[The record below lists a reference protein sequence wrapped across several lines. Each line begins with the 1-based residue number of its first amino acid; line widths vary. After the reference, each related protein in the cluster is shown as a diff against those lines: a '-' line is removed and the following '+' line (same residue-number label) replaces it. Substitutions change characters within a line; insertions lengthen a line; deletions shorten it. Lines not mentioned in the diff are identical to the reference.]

1 MSSTPSHRST
11 RRAGARTALWGA
23 GLAGALACLSPLA
36 LAQSRPPAPPPPAA
50 TAEVPPVAGVW
61 FDDTAR
67 GAVELRPC
75 GTALC
80 GHIVWLKEPTDA
92 NGAHR
97 TDIYNPD
104 PAKRSQRICGLQ
116 VIGNVKQQPDGTW
129 DQGWVYDPKA
139 GKAYDV
145 AIEMP
150 QQDRLTVTGY
160 KGIKLLS
167 KTLMW
172 TRAPADLPRCAA
184 EKEASGKL
192 PAAPRT
198 GELTSPQAPRRP

>member
-1 MSSTPSHRST
+1 V
-11 RRAGARTALWGA
+11 
-23 GLAGALACLSPLA
+23 
-36 LAQSRPPAPPPPAA
+36 AA
-50 TAEVPPVAGVW
+50 AENPPVAGVW

-75 GTALC
+75 GGGIC

-104 PAKRSQRICGLQ
+104 PTKRSQPICGLQ
-116 VIGNVKQQPDGTW
+116 VIGNVKQQPDGSW

-150 QQDRLTVTGY
+150 SQDRLTVTGY

-167 KTLMW
+167 KTLLW
-172 TRAPADLPRCAA
+172 TRAPADLPRCTPP
-184 EKEASGKL
+184 KEASGTG
-192 PAAPRT
+192 APRT
-198 GELTSPQAPRRP
+198 GQLTAPQPRRP

>member
-1 MSSTPSHRST
+1 M
-11 RRAGARTALWGA
+11 
-23 GLAGALACLSPLA
+23 
-36 LAQSRPPAPPPPAA
+36 
-50 TAEVPPVAGVW
+50 AGVW

-75 GTALC
+75 PAGLC

-92 NGAHR
+92 NGAPR
-97 TDIYNPD
+97 TDAYNPD
-104 PAKRSQRICGLQ
+104 PSKRSRPICGLQ
-116 VIGNVKQQPDGTW
+116 VIGNVKQQSDGTW

-150 QQDRLTVTGY
+150 ARDRLTVTGY

-167 KTLMW
+167 KTLVW
-172 TRAPADLPRCAA
+172 TRARPTCRGAHRQGGARTAHAPAGGLIARPPKVGANGRSADGPHPQATNGPLT
-184 EKEASGKL
+184 
-192 PAAPRT
+192 PAAAAAALIRCTAAASSRRCVMRT
-198 GELTSPQAPRRP
+198 ANSTVRSTTYVR

>member
-1 MSSTPSHRST
+1 MSSSPSHPT
-11 RRAGARTALWGA
+11 RRLASHNASWRA
-23 GLAGALACLSPLA
+23 GLAGVLVSLAPAA
-36 LAQSRPPAPPPPAA
+36 LAQTAPPPAPPSGSAA
-50 TAEVPPVAGVW
+50 PETPVAGVW

-75 GTALC
+75 PTGLC

-92 NGAHR
+92 TGAPR
-97 TDIYNPD
+97 TDAYNPD
-104 PAKRSQRICGLQ
+104 PSKRSRPICGLQ
-116 VIGNVKQQPDGTW
+116 VIGNVKQQSDGTW

-150 QQDRLTVTGY
+150 ARDRLTVTGY

-167 KTLMW
+167 KTLEW
-172 TRAPADLPRCAA
+172 TRAPADLPRCTPG
-184 EKEASGKL
+184 KEASG
-192 PAAPRT
+192 T
-198 GELTSPQAPRRP
+198 GARIPQPRRP